1 MNFDDFGTLRIRT
14 TSASGAI
21 PIMGAIVRILGG
33 EEANRDI
40 INSVFDTL
48 SEKEAE
54 VLRLRFGIGSDKA
67 LTLAEIGEVMGVTRE
82 RIRQIE
88 TKALRKM
95 RNPLR
100 LKLLKEAL

>member
-1 MNFDDFGTLRIRT
+1 M
-14 TSASGAI
+14 
-21 PIMGAIVRILGG
+21 